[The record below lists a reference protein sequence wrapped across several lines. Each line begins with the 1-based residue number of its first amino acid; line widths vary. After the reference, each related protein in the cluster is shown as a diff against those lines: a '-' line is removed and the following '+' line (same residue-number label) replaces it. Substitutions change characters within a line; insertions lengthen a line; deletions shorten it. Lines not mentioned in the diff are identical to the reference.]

1 MPHGGSPQDSHV
13 LPDKTYGIIESRK
26 NYSAANGSVIRNFG
40 QRVITGKNDNGAT
53 MTMPIQVAE
62 VNKVLGSVREMVEA
76 GNRAVLDRDNE
87 GRPCSYVLHKASGH
101 KTAIHERNGTFQ
113 FDLKIPKGVHLSS
126 VEDNAAEGSKPQGF
140 PRPGT
145 LVEEIFH

>member
-1 MPHGGSPQDSHV
+1 MAPLGVGAHFPIK
-13 LPDKTYGIIESRK
+13 PTESSKAGR

-53 MTMPIQVAE
+53 MTMPVQVAE

-76 GNRAVLDRDNE
+76 GNRVALDRDNE

-101 KTAIHERNGTFQ
+101 KTTIHERNGTFQ
-113 FDLKIPKGVHLSS
+113 FDLKIPKG
-126 VEDNAAEGSKPQGF
+126 AMCRQ
-140 PRPGT
+140 
-145 LVEEIFH
+145 